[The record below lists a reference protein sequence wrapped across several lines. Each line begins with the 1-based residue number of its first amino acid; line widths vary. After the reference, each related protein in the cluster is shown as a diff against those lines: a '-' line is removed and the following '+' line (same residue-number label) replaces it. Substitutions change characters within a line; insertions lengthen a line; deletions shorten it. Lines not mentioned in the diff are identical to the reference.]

1 MFAQVKDGSVVQV
14 IPRPVPLTINDIQYP
29 KNIFQLWSKAELK
42 AIDLLPYS
50 ENTVDSRFYMRGN
63 LSYEVKADEVVG
75 TYAQT
80 AKDNDDLK
88 NKMIEQVKRQ
98 ASRHLENT
106 DWMALR
112 ASEGGTAI
120 PDAVKTYRT
129 AIRKESNDK
138 ETEIKNL
145 SDLDAIKLYQATPH
159 ILTRK
164 NEAGENYTTEINVN
178 LAQNYFADD
187 PLADD
192 DKDFVS
198 LVKKE

>member
-1 MFAQVKDGSVVQV
+1 MFCQVKDNAVVQV
-14 IPRPVPLTINDIQYP
+14 IPRPVPITINDIQYP

-50 ENTVDSRFYMRGN
+50 ENTVDNRFYIRGD

-98 ASRHLENT
+98 ASTHLEAT
-106 DWMALR
+106 DWMAIR
-112 ASEGGTAI
+112 ASEGGSAI

-129 AIRKESNDK
+129 AVRKESNDK
-138 ETEIKNL
+138 ETEIKAL
-145 SDLDAIKLYQATPH
+145 SDLDAIKLYQATPY

-164 NEAGENYTTEINVN
+164 NEAGENYTTETDVN
-178 LAQNYFADD
+178 LAQHYFADD
-187 PLADD
+187 PLNNDP
-192 DKDFVS
+192 DFVS
-198 LVKKE
+198 LVKK

>member
-1 MFAQVKDGSVVQV
+1 MFCQVKDGSVVQV

-29 KNIFQLWSKAELK
+29 KNIFQLWSNEELK

-50 ENTVDSRFYMRGN
+50 ENTVDNRFYIRGN

-98 ASRHLENT
+98 ASRHLETT
-106 DWMALR
+106 DWMAIR
-112 ASEGGTAI
+112 ASEGWSAI
-120 PDAVKTYRT
+120 PENVKSFRSK
-129 AIRKESNDK
+129 IREESNSK
-138 ETEIKNL
+138 ETEIKDL
-145 SDLDAIKLYQATPH
+145 SDFDAIKLYQATPH

-164 NEAGENYTTEINVN
+164 NSDGENYTTETNLN
-178 LAQNYFADD
+178 LAQHFFADD
-187 PLADD
+187 PLNNDP
-192 DKDFVS
+192 DFVS
-198 LVKKE
+198 LVKK

>member
-1 MFAQVKDGSVVQV
+1 MFAQVKDGAVVQV
-14 IPRPVPLTINDIQYP
+14 IPSPTPLTIGDIQYP

-50 ENTVDSRFYMRGN
+50 ENTVDSRFYQRGS
-63 LSYEVKADEVVG
+63 LSYEVKADKVVG

-80 AKDNDDLK
+80 ALDNDDLK
-88 NKMIEQVKRQ
+88 NRMIEKVKRQ
-98 ASRHLENT
+98 ASRHLEAT
-106 DWMALR
+106 DWMAIR
-112 ASEGGTAI
+112 ASEGGSAI
-120 PDAVKTYRT
+120 PDAVKIYRT
-129 AIRKESNDK
+129 AVRKESNDK

-164 NEAGENYTTEINVN
+164 NEAGENYTTETNLN
-178 LAQNYFADD
+178 LAQHYFADD
-187 PLADD
+187 PLNNDP
-192 DKDFVS
+192 DFVS

>member
-1 MFAQVKDGSVVQV
+1 MFAQVKDGAVVQV
-14 IPRPVPLTINDIQYP
+14 IPRPVPITINDIQYP
-29 KNIFQLWSKAELK
+29 KNIFQVWSKAELK

-98 ASRHLENT
+98 ASRQLENT

-138 ETEIKNL
+138 ETEIKAL

-164 NEAGENYTTEINVN
+164 NEAGENYTTETNLN